1 MSTGILS
8 PLFAGAPAYRART
21 TWGGISAVAVTVA
34 VFVTAAAAGF
44 AIVHLVAEL
53 LGLEA
58 IAFPDESRRATPD
71 GVYGFMIV
79 SQIALQVIVVV
90 LALAVSGLFG
100 NNTREVLALKPARGG
115 AWAYVSSF
123 GLVILVSMAL
133 SAVLYVVS
141 PNSMTQDLRPFFGMV
156 TSDFALLF
164 AFAVIVGAP
173 LSEELLFR
181 GFLLSALAQTR
192 LGFLG
197 GAILSTGLWA
207 LLHAQYS
214 AAGMVTVV
222 VLGLTFSWILWR
234 TGSLWVTIFCH
245 GLYNAL
251 VLLLVYGVA
260 TGAVTVAA

>member
-1 MSTGILS
+1 MSTGIFS
-8 PLFAGAPAYRART
+8 PLFAGAPAYRAT
-21 TWGGISAVAVTVA
+21 TNWRAVTALVVTIA
-34 VFVTAAAAGF
+34 VFTAAAAGGF
-44 AIVHLVAEL
+44 GIVHLAAEVF
-53 LGLEA
+53 GIEA
-58 IAFPDESRRATPD
+58 IAFPGAD
-71 GVYGFMIV
+71 GLGGADNPYGFLIV
-79 SQIALQVIVVV
+79 SQVALQVIVVV

-100 NNTREVLALKPARGG
+100 NDTREVLALKPARGG

-123 GLVILVSMAL
+123 GIVILVSIAL

-141 PNSMTQDLRPFFGMV
+141 PNSVTHDLKPFFGMV
-156 TSDFALLF
+156 TSEFAPLFAL
-164 AFAVIVGAP
+164 AVVIGAP

-181 GFLLSALAQTR
+181 GFLLSALAKTQ

-207 LLHAQYS
+207 MLHAQYS
-214 AAGMVTVV
+214 AAGMVSVI

-234 TGSLWVTIFCH
+234 TGSLWVTIVCH

-251 VLLLVYGVA
+251 VLLFVYGIA